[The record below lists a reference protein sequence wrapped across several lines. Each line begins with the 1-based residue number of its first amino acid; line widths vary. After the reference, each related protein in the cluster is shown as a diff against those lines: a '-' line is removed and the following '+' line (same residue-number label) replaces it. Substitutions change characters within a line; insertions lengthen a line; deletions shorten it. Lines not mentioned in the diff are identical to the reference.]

1 MSKKLWSVFT
11 DDMDHCYFTGA
22 SPVERHHIF
31 GGNPNRKH
39 SEEYGF
45 VIPLRP
51 DLHPNGVHAG
61 QGAKLIDTK
70 LKTMAQKYFES
81 HYEGF
86 WQLNLLRIHSC
97 SKIKC
102 WQLH

>member
-22 SPVERHHIF
+22 SPVERHH
-31 GGNPNRKH
+31 
-39 SEEYGF
+39 
-45 VIPLRP
+45 
-51 DLHPNGVHAG
+51 GVHAG

-81 HYEGF
+81 HYGSREDF
-86 WQLNLLRIHSC
+86 RRIFGKSY
-97 SKIKC
+97 
-102 WQLH
+102 LG